1 MEYMS
6 IEEYRELLKKPKRNK
21 YNAKKTKIDGNTFDS
36 VKEAE
41 YYKELELLRKT
52 GEIKW
57 YCLQPTFILSE
68 GIKYKADF
76 IVLDKNKPKVHKD
89 KYQIHVID
97 VKGFKTDVYKL
108 KKKLLKNK
116 YNIELEEK

>member
-21 YNAKKTKIDGNTFDS
+21 YNARKTKIDGNTFDS
-36 VKEAE
+36 IKEAE

-68 GIKYKADF
+68 GVKYKADF
-76 IVLDKNKPKVHKD
+76 IVLDKNNEV
-89 KYQIHVID
+89 HVID